1 MRFKTASRRRSS
13 SSLVGSFFFGFAM
26 TIQRSVLGPDHLQA
40 IGRVAAQWAI
50 LELNLHLIL
59 WGLLDVPQR
68 SGHAITAAVPSMNTK
83 LHMLRSLAKESGRL
97 SSTAKTNIETLLT
110 SVSDLRTDRNN
121 IVHATWSVSEK
132 PGAFNRSKF
141 TGWGEVKFHDQDL
154 TAPEIN
160 QIADDIASLAG
171 DLTDFARENGLNPPL
186 S

>member
-1 MRFKTASRRRSS
+1 
-13 SSLVGSFFFGFAM
+13 M
-26 TIQRSVLGPDHLQA
+26 TIQRTVLGPDHLQA

-50 LELNLHLIL
+50 LEQSLHNVL

-83 LHMLRSLAKESGRL
+83 LHMLRSLAKETKRL
-97 SSTAKTNIETLLT
+97 SSDAKSNIKPLLT
-110 SVSDLRTDRNN
+110 SVSDLQTDRNN

-141 TGWGEVKFHDQDL
+141 TGWGEVKFHNQDM
-154 TAPEIN
+154 TATEIN
-160 QIADDIASLAG
+160 QIADDIASLTG
-171 DLTDFARENGLNPPL
+171 DLMDFAWENGLNPPL